1 MAEHPLRTRRDPA
14 GQAWSRSAEWQAMER
29 EADEAGRVGPAVSGH
44 GFPAELER
52 VDAEPRAQ
60 GR

>member
-1 MAEHPLRTRRDPA
+1 
-14 GQAWSRSAEWQAMER
+14 MER
-29 EADEAGRVGPAVSGH
+29 EADEAGRVGPAVPGH